1 MIETGNAGG
10 KVQLAA
16 VLLLLF
22 LVPILPQPAHAA
34 DSYPD
39 ASGQSLTINVYLDS
53 SGKALVTGYAES
65 IDGLDF
71 LNGSQFRLENDSH
84 QLYALTAGLT
94 AKEGDLWTLRFDA
107 TGD

>member
-22 LVPILPQPAHAA
+22 LVSILLQPAYAA

-65 IDGLDF
+65 IDSTA
-71 LNGSQFRLENDSH
+71 LNSVWRMIPTSSMP
-84 QLYALTAGLT
+84 
-94 AKEGDLWTLRFDA
+94 
-107 TGD
+107 